1 MMAGT
6 NPMLTEGPIHKN
18 LILLTIPMVFGTVS
32 MVIFN
37 LTDTYFVSRL
47 GTDQLAAMSFT
58 YPVVLFINNLAH
70 AVAIGATAVISRT
83 IGEGDHDKVRRLTA
97 DSLIL
102 SLLFVSFI
110 VPLGLFT
117 INPLF
122 NLLGASSEVMNYIR
136 QYMIIWYFGVI
147 FVVTPMVATN
157 AIRASGNTK
166 TPAFIMIFAA
176 SANIVLDP
184 ILIFGLGPFPRL
196 EIAGAALATVIAR
209 ATTLV
214 LAVYFLY
221 YKERMLTIEI
231 PSFDSVLSSWI
242 QVLYIGLPNAG
253 VMIITPLAA
262 GVITS
267 MVAGYGSDAV
277 AGFGV
282 ATRIDSLA
290 LMVIMAL
297 ASVMGPFVGQNWGAI
312 KFDRIRSGMKF
323 SYLFSLAW
331 GLFMFALLSIFG
343 DAIGSV
349 FSDDPGVISVAGLY
363 LSIVPIGYGLYGILF
378 IATTAMSVLKKPMES
393 AILTIIQTFVLYIP
407 LAYIGSS
414 FAGLR
419 GVFFALPMSYLISAV
434 VANYLIN
441 HIIIFREGMTNTV
454 IERNIVLTEAK
465 N

>member
-1 MMAGT
+1 MAGT
-6 NPMLTEGPIHKN
+6 NPRLTEGPIQKN
-18 LILLTIPMVFGTVS
+18 LVLLTVPMVFGTAS

-37 LTDTYFVSRL
+37 LADTYFVGRL
-47 GTDQLAAMSFT
+47 GTFQLAAMSFT
-58 YPVVLFINNLAH
+58 YPVVLFVNSFAH
-70 AVAIGATAVISRT
+70 AVAIGASAVISCT
-83 IGEGDHDKVRRLTA
+83 IGEGDHDKVKRLTA
-97 DSLIL
+97 DSLLL
-102 SLLFVSFI
+102 SMIFVSFI

-117 INPLF
+117 IDPLF
-122 NLLGASSEVMNYIR
+122 HILGASSEVMNYIR

-176 SANIVLDP
+176 CANIVLDP

-196 EIAGAALATVIAR
+196 EIAGAAVATVIAR

-221 YKERMLTIEI
+221 YKEQMLTIEI
-231 PSFDSVLSSWI
+231 PSFDSVLSSWM
-242 QVLYIGLPNAG
+242 QVLYIGLPSAG

-267 MVAGYGSDAV
+267 IVASYGSDAV

-282 ATRIDSLA
+282 ATRIDSFA

-297 ASVMGPFVGQNWGAI
+297 ASVMGPFVGQNWGAG

-323 SYLFSLAW
+323 SYQFSLAW
-331 GLFMFALLSIFG
+331 GLFMFSLLSVFG
-343 DAIGSV
+343 DAVGSV

-363 LSIVPIGYGLYGILF
+363 LSIVPLGYGLYGVLVN
-378 IATTAMSVLKKPMES
+378 ATTAMSVLKKPMDS
-393 AILTIIQTFVLYIP
+393 AIMTIIQTFVLYIP
-407 LAYIGSS
+407 MAYIGSS
-414 FAGLR
+414 FVGLR
-419 GVFFALPMSYLISAV
+419 GAFFALPISYLVSAII
-434 VANYLIN
+434 ANYRLN
-441 HIIIFREGMTNTV
+441 HIIIFREGVTKTV
-454 IERNIVLTEAK
+454 IERSIVRTEAQ

>member
-6 NPMLTEGPIHKN
+6 NSWLTEGPIQKN
-18 LILLTIPMVFGTVS
+18 LILLTIPMVFGTIS

-37 LTDTYFVSRL
+37 LADTYFVGWL
-47 GTDQLAAMSFT
+47 GTDQLAAISFT
-58 YPVVLFINNLAH
+58 YPVVLFVNSFAH
-70 AVAIGATAVISRT
+70 AVAIGASAVISHT
-83 IGEGDHDKVRRLTA
+83 IGEGDHDKVKRLTA
-97 DSLIL
+97 DSLLL
-102 SLLFVSFI
+102 SMIFVSFI

-117 INPLF
+117 IDPLF
-122 NLLGASSEVMNYIR
+122 HILGASSEVMNYIR

-166 TPAFIMIFAA
+166 TPALIMIFAA
-176 SANIVLDP
+176 SVNIILDP

-221 YKERMLTIEI
+221 YKERMLTVEI
-231 PSFDSVLSSWI
+231 PSFDSALSSWK

-267 MVAGYGSDAV
+267 IVAGYGSDTV

-282 ATRIDSLA
+282 ATRIDSFA

-297 ASVMGPFVGQNWGAI
+297 ASVMGPFVGQNWGASR
-312 KFDRIRSGMKF
+312 FDRIRSGIRF
-323 SYLFSLAW
+323 SYQFSLSW
-331 GLFMFALLSIFG
+331 GLFMFLLLSIFG
-343 DAIGSV
+343 DAIGSIY
-349 FSDDPGVISVAGLY
+349 SDDPGVISVAGLY

-414 FAGLR
+414 IFGLR
-419 GVFFALPMSYLISAV
+419 GVFFALPVSHLISAV
-434 VANYLIN
+434 IASYLVN
-441 HIIIFREGMTNTV
+441 HIIIFREGMTKTV
-454 IERNIVLTEAK
+454 IERNIVLAEAK

>member
-1 MMAGT
+1 MAGT
-6 NPMLTEGPIHKN
+6 NPRLTEGPIQKN
-18 LILLTIPMVFGTVS
+18 LILLTIPMVFGTIS

-37 LTDTYFVSRL
+37 LADTYFVGRL
-47 GTDQLAAMSFT
+47 GTSQLAAMSFT
-58 YPVVLFINNLAH
+58 YPVILFVNSFAH
-70 AVAIGATAVISRT
+70 AVAIGASAVISRT
-83 IGEGDHDKVRRLTA
+83 IGEGNHDRVKRLTA
-97 DSLIL
+97 DSLLL
-102 SLLFVSFI
+102 SMIFVSFI

-117 INPLF
+117 IDPLF
-122 NLLGASSEVMNYIR
+122 HILGASSGVLNYIR

-176 SANIVLDP
+176 SANIILDP

-221 YKERMLTIEI
+221 YKEQMLTVEM
-231 PSFDSVLSSWI
+231 PSFDSALSSWKQI
-242 QVLYIGLPNAG
+242 LYIGLPNAG

-267 MVAGYGSDAV
+267 IVAGYGSDAV

-282 ATRIDSLA
+282 ATRIDSFA

-297 ASVMGPFVGQNWGAI
+297 ASVMGPFVGQNWGGS
-312 KFDRIRSGMKF
+312 KFDRIRSGIRF
-323 SYLFSLAW
+323 SYQFSLAW
-331 GLFMFALLSIFG
+331 GLFMFALLSVFG

-363 LSIVPIGYGLYGILF
+363 LSIVPIGYGLYGILV
-378 IATTAMSVLKKPMES
+378 IATTAMSVLKKPMGS

-407 LAYIGSS
+407 MAYIGSS
-414 FAGLR
+414 FSGLQ

-434 VANYLIN
+434 IANHLIN
-441 HIIIFREGMTNTV
+441 NIIIFREGMTKTV
-454 IERNIVLTEAK
+454 IERNIIRTEAK

>member
-6 NPMLTEGPIHKN
+6 NTRLTEGPIQKN
-18 LILLTIPMVFGTVS
+18 LMLLTIPMVFGTIS

-37 LTDTYFVSRL
+37 LADTYFVGRL

-58 YPVVLFINNLAH
+58 YPVVLFVNSFAH
-70 AVAIGATAVISRT
+70 AVGIGASALISRT
-83 IGEGDHDKVRRLTA
+83 IGEGYDDKVRRLTA
-97 DSLIL
+97 DSLLL

-117 INPLF
+117 IDPLF
-122 NLLGASSEVMNYIR
+122 HILGASSEVMNYIR

-176 SANIVLDP
+176 CANIILDP

-196 EIAGAALATVIAR
+196 EITGAAIATVIAR

-221 YKERMLTIEI
+221 YHEKMLTIEI
-231 PSFDSVLSSWI
+231 PSFDSVVSSWKQI
-242 QVLYIGLPNAG
+242 LYIGLPNAG

-267 MVAGYGSDAV
+267 IVAVYGSDAV

-282 ATRIDSLA
+282 ATRIDSFA
-290 LMVIMAL
+290 LIVIMAL
-297 ASVMGPFVGQNWGAI
+297 ASVMGPFVGQNWGRS
-312 KFDRIRSGMKF
+312 KFDRIRSGIRF
-323 SYLFSLAW
+323 SYQFSLAW
-331 GLFMFALLSIFG
+331 GLFMFALFSVFG
-343 DAIGSV
+343 DAIGSI

-363 LSIVPIGYGLYGILF
+363 LSIVPIGYGLYGILV

-393 AILTIIQTFVLYIP
+393 AILTIFQTFILYIP
-407 LAYIGSS
+407 IAYIGSS
-414 FAGLR
+414 LVGLR
-419 GVFFALPMSYLISAV
+419 GVFFALPTSYLVSAV
-434 VANYLIN
+434 IANYLVN
-441 HIIIFREGMTNTV
+441 HIITFREGVTKPV
-454 IERNIVLTEAK
+454 IERNVVRTEAQ